1 MVQKMSL
8 NNDHFRQII
17 VRDNAAEDAD
27 RVDQHKHRQIQDGDQ
42 TLCRQTA
49 LNYGENDQAVTRSIS
64 KSEAAG
70 Q

>member
-1 MVQKMSL
+1 M
-8 NNDHFRQII
+8 

-27 RVDQHKHRQIQDGDQ
+27 RVDQHKHREIHDSDQ

-49 LNYGENDQAVTRSIS
+49 LNYGENDQAVTKSIS
-64 KSEAAG
+64 KSEAAR

>member
-1 MVQKMSL
+1 M
-8 NNDHFRQII
+8 

-27 RVDQHKHRQIQDGDQ
+27 RVDQHKHRQIHDSDQ

-49 LNYGENDQAVTRSIS
+49 LNYGENDQAVTKSIS
-64 KSEAAG
+64 KSEAAR